1 MIAGDTFGLAF
12 RNLRQAKLRTALTT
26 MGVSI
31 GIASLAGM
39 VSLGVGLQEQLV
51 GRFMNSGLF
60 DVVTVLPGDSPIAQA
75 FTGRGGRASR
85 GGRAGRVTVGRGGD
99 AAATAEAKSSGEP
112 ARPAHPLNEDAVASI
127 RAIADVK
134 DVTPSIVVPVQIAY
148 GETSV
153 FTTGRGISMAA
164 KDDAGFRS
172 PKFGTFLPN
181 ETDRTCLL
189 ALPLAE
195 SLTTGDAKDL
205 VGQEVTISY
214 ASAAP
219 NTTGPFG
226 LPMGVSVQQVK
237 LTYRVAGIVERDPN
251 AMGGFGGVQI
261 GGVMLPLPQ
270 AREIDAHVV
279 SGVQQL
285 LNPSSGA
292 KSYASVTVRV
302 TKPEHTKDV
311 EDRIKALGFTAISI
325 TDGLD
330 QIKRV
335 FLLLDILLS
344 LIGSIALVVSS
355 LGIVNTMVMSILERT
370 REIGIM
376 KAIGGSDGDI
386 RRIFLVEASAIGL
399 MGGACGV
406 LLGWIVGRLINFGA
420 NWYIESQGGTTGNL
434 FSLPIWLIAGAI
446 GFSWFVSLA
455 AGLYP
460 ATRAS
465 RLDPIHALRHD

>member
-1 MIAGDTFGLAF
+1 MIASDTFGLAF

-51 GRFMNSGLF
+51 GRFVNSGLF
-60 DVVTVLPGDSPIAQA
+60 DVVTVLPGNSPLAQA
-75 FTGRGGRASR
+75 FTGRGGR
-85 GGRAGRVTVGRGGD
+85 GGRAGRVAAGRGGTATLTPD
-99 AAATAEAKSSGEP
+99 AKAGPAAAP
-112 ARPAHPLNEDAVASI
+112 PHPLNDDAIASI
-127 RAIADVK
+127 RAVTDVK
-134 DVTPSIVVPVQIAY
+134 DVTPSIVVPVQVAY

-153 FTTGRGISMAA
+153 FATARGISLAA
-164 KDDAGFRS
+164 KDDAAFRS
-172 PKFGTFLPN
+172 PKYGAFLPN
-181 ETDRTCLL
+181 DTDRTCLL
-189 ALPLAE
+189 GLPLAE

-205 VGQEVTISY
+205 VGKELTISY

-219 NTTGPFG
+219 AATGPFG
-226 LPMGVSVQQVK
+226 VPTGMSVQQVK
-237 LTYRVAGIVERDPN
+237 LAYRVAGIVERDPN
-251 AMGGFGGVQI
+251 AMGGIGGVQI

-270 AREIDAHVV
+270 ARDIDAHVV
-279 SGVQQL
+279 TGVQQL
-285 LNPSSGA
+285 LNPSSDA
-292 KSYASVTVRV
+292 KSYASLTVRV
-302 TKPEHTKDV
+302 NGPEHTKDV
-311 EDRIKALGFTAISI
+311 EDRIKALGYSAISI

-386 RRIFLVEASAIGL
+386 RRIFLVEASVIGL

-406 LLGWIVGRLINFGA
+406 FLGWVVGRAINFGA

-434 FSLPIWLIAGAI
+434 FSLPIWLVAGAI

-465 RLDPIHALRHD
+465 KLDPIHALRHD

>member
-60 DVVTVLPGDSPIAQA
+60 DVVNVLPGNSPIAQA
-75 FTGRGGRASR
+75 FNGRGGRA
-85 GGRAGRVTVGRGGD
+85 GGAGRAGRAGAGRNGD
-99 AAATAEAKSSGEP
+99 PATSSDGRQAATTEP
-112 ARPAHPLNEDAVASI
+112 PPHPLNDDAVVAI
-127 RAIADVK
+127 RALADVK
-134 DVTPSIVVPVQIAY
+134 EVTPSIVVPIQIEY
-148 GETSV
+148 GDTSS
-153 FTTGRGISMAA
+153 FATARGVPFSA
-164 KDDAGFRS
+164 KSDAIFQS
-172 PKFGTFLPN
+172 PKYGTFLPN
-181 ETDRTCLL
+181 ATDRACLL
-189 ALPLAE
+189 GLQLADT
-195 SLTTGDAKDL
+195 LAKGDAKDL
-205 VGQEVTISY
+205 VGKDVTISY
-214 ASAAP
+214 ASP
-219 NTTGPFG
+219 VPTTTGPFG
-226 LPMGVSVQQVK
+226 VPTGMSVQQVK
-237 LTYRVAGIVERDPN
+237 LTYRVAGIFERDPN
-251 AMGGFGGVQI
+251 AISGIGGLQI
-261 GGVMLPLPQ
+261 GGVMLPIDQ

-279 SGVQQL
+279 TGIQQL
-285 LNPSSGA
+285 LNPSSAA
-292 KSYASVTVRV
+292 KSYASLTVRV
-302 TKPEHTKDV
+302 TRAEHTKDV

-420 NWYIESQGGTTGNL
+420 NWYIASQGGTTGNL